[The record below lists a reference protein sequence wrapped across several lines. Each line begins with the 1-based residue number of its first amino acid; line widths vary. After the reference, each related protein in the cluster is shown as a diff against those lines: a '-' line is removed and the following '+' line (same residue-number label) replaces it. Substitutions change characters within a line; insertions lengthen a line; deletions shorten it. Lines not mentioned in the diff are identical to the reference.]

1 MTKINT
7 TTLIMLVLI
16 LKSFS
21 QITGLIPQV
30 KDLPDNNNFGVM
42 TFGDGDGVT
51 KKHHTT
57 LDIVAHEFTHG
68 ITEHFVEFYSS
79 GKDNIE
85 STSLSESF
93 SDIFGTFIEFYGT
106 PEKANWLMGE
116 DMQLTAIAERNIAN
130 PNSLNHPKY
139 YLGLNWSNTNRHAN
153 SCVHSHA
160 YYLLSEGGNGIT
172 ENEGAYSV
180 MSIGIEK
187 TDQIAFRT
195 VSVYLKNIY
204 QNWSGGSDPRNMIN
218 AGFFAIESA
227 KDLFGNCS
235 HESNQ
240 VINAFFA
247 IGVVKFLPDV
257 SGFGLLAEYPVDCI
271 TYPSNNSNYI
281 EKFNTIISPGENCFE
296 GSVIVP
302 FGADVTYAA
311 GTKIVLKHGF
321 KAEHGSRFKAH
332 IYCNEELEPLFKKK
346 NSTQQTKLKFDTKTT
361 STPSLFDE
369 NFSIKKDA
377 KIYPNPGNDYFII
390 QFTDDTKLP
399 NKLILKDISGRIV
412 LEKIVSSH
420 TTQIDVSNFD
430 KGIYFITSNELSNFF
445 TYILY

>member
-160 YYLLSEGGNGIT
+160 YYLLSEGGNGIN

-180 MSIGIEK
+180 MGIGIEK
-187 TDQIAFRT
+187 TAQIAFRT

-257 SGFGLLAEYPVDCI
+257 SGGEILAEYPVNCI

-281 EKFNTIISPGENCFE
+281 EKFNTIISPGDNCFE

-321 KAEHGSRFKAH
+321 KAEQGSRFKAH
-332 IYCNEELEPLFKKK
+332 IYCNEELEPIFKIKNTTRQPK
-346 NSTQQTKLKFDTKTT
+346 HKIDVEIISNSTLNNENYYNLK
-361 STPSLFDE
+361 S
-369 NFSIKKDA
+369 A
-377 KIYPNPGNDYFII
+377 KIYPNPGNEYFII
-390 QFTDDTKLP
+390 HYPDGADFPK
-399 NKLILKDISGRIV
+399 NIIVSDISGRIV
-412 LEKIVSSH
+412 LEKTLISQS
-420 TTQIDVSNFD
+420 TQIDMSKFD
-430 KGIYFITSNELSNFF
+430 KGIYYIKSNTNNDVY